1 MTFDWHFFFTHL
13 LNLSPGYFGAM
24 QRTILLA
31 VIAQT
36 LGIALGLFL
45 GIARLSKFRPIRYA
59 AAVYVWMLRA
69 VPELVILMLLFTGL
83 AAAEIYRFED
93 AYLFGQIKVSAGFQA
108 ACVGLAIREA
118 GYMGEIFRNGIQ
130 SVDRR
135 QVEAAKALGM
145 RRSTMLRRV
154 IIPQAMRVIIPPMGN
169 QFNVMLKVTSLA
181 AVIGVPELFQT
192 TGTYAAQ
199 TFRVFELFVGL
210 AVNYAL
216 MTSVWSVVQSVI
228 EARLSR
234 HEATAGSRTLLGRIR
249 EHLIGTGGREAG
261 QTT

>member
-1 MTFDWHFFFTHL
+1 MNFDWQFFFSHL
-13 LNLSPGYFGAM
+13 FNLAPDYWGAM

-31 VIAQT
+31 VIAQS
-36 LGIALGLFL
+36 LGIVLGMFL
-45 GIARLSKFRPIRYA
+45 GVARLSKFRPIRYA

-93 AYLFGQIKVSAGFQA
+93 AYLFGVIKVTAGFQA

-135 QVEAAKALGM
+135 QVEAAKAIGM
-145 RRSTMLRRV
+145 RPTTMLRRV

-199 TFRVFELFVGL
+199 TFRVFELFIGL
-210 AVNYAL
+210 AINYAL
-216 MTSVWSVVQSVI
+216 LTSLWSVVQAAI
-228 EARLSR
+228 ETRLQR
-234 HEATAGSRTLLGRIR
+234 HEADAGARTLLGRMR
-249 EHLIGTGGREAG
+249 EHLMGSKEANPA
-261 QTT
+261 